1 MTVKARMRREL
12 DKVHGATTTARLVL
26 ETTRACL
33 RHRVTGLASEA
44 AFFMLLSLPPL
55 VLALFGGVG
64 YVGQLVGRTAVDQV
78 TASIREYAAQ
88 FLTEESM
95 QVLLPTVD
103 DVFRGGRFEL
113 VSLGF
118 LLALWSASRALNVFV
133 DTIAIMYGQSG
144 VRGIV
149 RTRALSFSLYLT
161 ALVFGVVIIPLVLLG
176 PTLIDGWLP
185 ERVRFLGS
193 LYWPVVVVAT
203 VAALTTLFHVA
214 TPQKARWWRDSPG
227 AVLALVVWVLASFVV
242 RGTVGLSLDGTS
254 IYGPL
259 SAPIVVL
266 IWLYALA
273 IAVLVGAGLNA
284 ATRVL
289 WPVSV
294 HLSPTARLVEWARAE
309 VERRRSAGLSDDL
322 QTTWCSRRF
331 SPRSSSISTVG
342 ARRRRV
348 KGWRQASNTPRTAL
362 QGRRGRFG
370 NRPPG
375 PLLSTVHRAGE

>member
-1 MTVKARMRREL
+1 MTVKSRIRREL

-33 RHRVTGLASEA
+33 RFRVTGLASEA

-78 TASIREYAAQ
+78 TVSIREYASQ
-88 FLTEESM
+88 FLTEASIT

-113 VSLGF
+113 GSLGF
-118 LLALWSASRALNVFV
+118 LLALWSGSRALNVFV
-133 DTIAIMYGQSG
+133 DSIAIMYGESG
-144 VRGIV
+144 VRGNV
-149 RTRALSFSLYLT
+149 QTRALSFSLYLT
-161 ALVFGVVIIPLVLLG
+161 ALVFGIVIIPLVLLG

-185 ERVRFLGS
+185 ERVHFLGS

-214 TPQKARWWRDSPG
+214 TPQKTRWWRESPG
-227 AVLALVVWVLASFVV
+227 AVLALVIWVLASFVV
-242 RGTVGLSLDGTS
+242 RGAVGLSLDGTS

-266 IWLYALA
+266 IWLYAVA

-294 HLSPTARLVEWARAE
+294 RLSPTARLAEWARSE
-309 VERRRSAGLSDDL
+309 MERRRSYGEGEGDPLLDDL
-322 QTTWCSRRF
+322 MASEQQYLDLAWPSQPRQVEHRR
-331 SPRSSSISTVG
+331 
-342 ARRRRV
+342 
-348 KGWRQASNTPRTAL
+348 AS
-362 QGRRGRFG
+362 
-370 NRPPG
+370 
-375 PLLSTVHRAGE
+375 

>member
-1 MTVKARMRREL
+1 MTVKARIRRHF

-26 ETTRACL
+26 ETIRACL
-33 RHRVTGLASEA
+33 RYRVTGLASEA
-44 AFFMLLSLPPL
+44 AFFLLLSLPPL

-64 YVGQLVGRTAVDQV
+64 YVGQLAGRASVDQV
-78 TASIREYAAQ
+78 RGAIRAYAAQ
-88 FLTEESM
+88 FLTEGSIT

-103 DVFRGGRFEL
+103 DVFGSGRFEL

-118 LLALWSASRALNVFV
+118 LLALWSGSRALNVFV

-161 ALVFGVVIIPLVLLG
+161 ALVFGVVILPLVLLG

-185 ERVRFLGS
+185 EQLRFLGL

-214 TPQKARWWRDSPG
+214 TPQRGRWWRDTPG
-227 AVLALVVWVLASFVV
+227 AVVALVMWVLSSFVV
-242 RGTVGLSLDGTS
+242 RGTVAASLDGTS

-259 SAPIVVL
+259 SAPIVIL

-273 IAVLVGAGLNA
+273 IAVLIGAGLNA
-284 ATRVL
+284 ATRVV
-289 WPVSV
+289 WPASGRVS
-294 HLSPTARLVEWARAE
+294 SRTRLVEWARAE
-309 VERRRSAGLSDDL
+309 VERRRSGGLGEGDEVLGELMAAEQQYLDLSWPSDG
-322 QTTWCSRRF
+322 
-331 SPRSSSISTVG
+331 VG
-342 ARRRRV
+342 ER
-348 KGWRQASNTPRTAL
+348 WRDAS
-362 QGRRGRFG
+362 
-370 NRPPG
+370 
-375 PLLSTVHRAGE
+375 

>member
-1 MTVKARMRREL
+1 MTVKALIRREL

-26 ETTRACL
+26 ETVRACL
-33 RHRVTGLASEA
+33 RYRVTGLASEA

-64 YVGQLVGRTAVDQV
+64 YVGQLVGRTTVDEV
-78 TASIREYAAQ
+78 TASISTYAAQ
-88 FLTEESM
+88 FLTEDSIT

-103 DVFRGGRFEL
+103 DVFRNGRFEL
-113 VSLGF
+113 VSLGI
-118 LLALWSASRALNVFV
+118 LLALWSGSRALKVFV

-144 VRGIV
+144 IRGIV

-161 ALVFGVVIIPLVLLG
+161 ALVFGVVIIPLVLVG

-203 VAALTTLFHVA
+203 MAALTTLFHVA
-214 TPQKARWWRDSPG
+214 TPQKTRWWRESPG
-227 AVLALVVWVLASFVV
+227 AVLALVIWVLASFVV
-242 RGTVGLSLDGTS
+242 RGAVGLSLDGTS

-266 IWLYALA
+266 IWLYAVA
-273 IAVLVGAGLNA
+273 IAVLIGAGLNA

-289 WPVSV
+289 WPVAV
-294 HLSPTARLVEWARAE
+294 RVSPTTRMVEWARSE
-309 VERRRSAGLSDDL
+309 MERRRSYGEGEGDVLLDDL
-322 QTTWCSRRF
+322 MATEQEYLDLAWPSAA
-331 SPRSSSISTVG
+331 STLEV
-342 ARRRRV
+342 R
-348 KGWRQASNTPRTAL
+348 KAS
-362 QGRRGRFG
+362 
-370 NRPPG
+370 
-375 PLLSTVHRAGE
+375 